1 MIWDPF
7 NAWPAGRRWLWG
19 LLAVLVTV
27 VQVADFIGLLR
38 PSREVGVDFFRNWIA
53 ARYILDGVPIYTD
66 QEAGIGRYL
75 SYRPVPECP
84 HVNKLTHPPPAA
96 ILALPFAWLDY
107 PEATLAWNIVSLV
120 TLAVSLWLIG
130 RHLMIPFPSWGICPL
145 MTLLLLCGPLR
156 AQLHEGQFNLLLLLL
171 LTGSWTAE
179 RSGRL
184 WWAGGLVGVAT
195 AIKFFPGFVLLH
207 FLMRREWKAFVA
219 GVASFATIT
228 ALTMLVV
235 GPESYST
242 YIFDVL
248 PILSQDRANWL
259 NSSVIGF
266 WSKLFDPGDGYAARF
281 VIPLAH
287 SRLVARLGIFLSVC
301 GILAGWACSVWSARS
316 TAENDRA
323 FGLTL
328 TTMLLLSPV
337 TWDHYFLLLTLPI
350 TLIWLAL
357 PDSPW
362 VKGWLLATLVA
373 LWFETSAVWRML
385 IPVTASDAWPI
396 GIAAPVQ
403 TMTVFS
409 YQFYALLSLF
419 ILDLVVARRGP
430 GNRVSNG
437 VVTAPSAS
445 VTSNR
450 SGSGVEL
457 I

>member
-19 LLAVLVTV
+19 LLAIVVTGTLVS
-27 VQVADFIGLLR
+27 DFIGLLR
-38 PSREVGVDFFRNWIA
+38 PSREIGVDFFRNWIA

-66 QEAGIGRYL
+66 QEEGIGRYL
-75 SYRPVPECP
+75 NYRPVPECP
-84 HVNKLTHPPPAA
+84 HVDKLTHPPPAA
-96 ILALPFAWLDY
+96 VLALPFAWLDY

-120 TLAVSLWLIG
+120 ALAVSLWLIG
-130 RHLMIPFPSWGICPL
+130 HHLMIPFPTWAIFPL

-171 LTGSWTAE
+171 LTGAWIAE

-195 AIKFFPGFVLLH
+195 AIKLFPGFVLLY
-207 FLMRREWKAFVA
+207 FLVRREWKAFVA
-219 GVASFATIT
+219 GVASFATMT

-235 GPESYST
+235 GPESYAT
-242 YIFDVL
+242 YIRDVL

-266 WSKLFDPGDGYAARF
+266 WSKLFDPGDGYAAQF
-281 VIPLAH
+281 MIPLCRC
-287 SRLVARLGIFLSVC
+287 RLVAQIGITLSVG
-301 GILAGWACSVWSARS
+301 GILAGWACSVWNARS

-328 TTMLLLSPV
+328 ITMLLLSPV
-337 TWDHYFLLLTLPI
+337 TWDHYFLLLALPI
-350 TLIWLAL
+350 ALIWLAL
-357 PDSPW
+357 PDSLW
-362 VKGWLLATLVA
+362 IKGWLLVTLVA
-373 LWFETSAVWRML
+373 LWSETSAVWRML
-385 IPVTASDAWPI
+385 IPVTASDAWPTEV
-396 GIAAPVQ
+396 ASPFQ
-403 TMTVFS
+403 TMTVLS

-419 ILDLVVARRGP
+419 VLDLIVAKHGAVRGESQ
-430 GNRVSNG
+430 GSL
-437 VVTAPSAS
+437 ASPSTMI

-450 SGSGVEL
+450 REH
-457 I
+457 